1 MDFENE
7 LPEEYSTFVVIPT
20 ILNSKEKVKELM
32 KKLEVYYLA
41 NKVDNIYFALLGDC
55 TSGKNKE
62 EKFDIEVEEEGKK
75 EVKRLNEKYGVS
87 EDRLPKFS
95 FLYRKRFWNGKEEC
109 YLGWERK
116 RGLLNQFN
124 DYLLE
129 QENVFRVN
137 TIEEWKKKNGLLKEE
152 ENKIPKIKYIITLDS
167 DTNLILNSAT
177 KLIGAMAHILNTPI
191 LNESKDKVVKGHALI
206 QPRVG
211 INLSNARQNLF
222 TKIYAGSGGTDPY
235 VNAVSDIY
243 QDIFDEG
250 IFTGKGIYDLEIF
263 STVLKNEIPENK
275 VLSHD
280 LLEGSYLRAGLATDI
295 LLMDGYPSNYNS
307 YKSREHRWLRGD
319 FQIISWLKNY
329 IIDKKENKKK
339 NPLNKLSKYKI
350 FDNLIRG
357 IFPIAAMFLIIYLL
371 YLNKIYSVNISIFLI
386 STILSVCISTV
397 IDIIDKVI
405 YYKNGKKIKKYFE
418 PGINTFL
425 ASLIRGVFS
434 IGLLPDKAYTNL
446 NAIIKTIY
454 RLVISKKHMLEW
466 VTSEDSEKLSKTDLK
481 SYYFNMIPNVILG
494 VLGILLVANITTYV
508 LFFLWLIAPL
518 FMWYISRKENKE
530 LGVNR
535 LTLEE
540 KEYIFNIGKKTW
552 EYFKDTLNEKN
563 NYLPPDNY
571 QEDRRQKEAKRT
583 SPTNIGLA
591 ILTVISSYDLAYE
604 KIDTVL
610 ELLQNIVN
618 TIEKLPKWNGHLY
631 NWYNIET
638 LEPLIPRYISV
649 VDSGNFIGYVYVL
662 KQFYIEI
669 KEKIESKQLDEKLLQ
684 YIPDW
689 VEKPLEEIPF
699 ARANFSKLYDYEKG
713 LFTIGFNLE
722 ENKLTNSYYDL
733 LASEARQ
740 ASLVAIAKKDIP
752 SKHWHNLSRTLTS
765 LNGYKGLVSWSGTA
779 FEYLMPNIIIKKYN
793 GSLLDESCKFM
804 IMSQKEYAKKLGVPW
819 GFSETAYNI
828 KDLNGNYQYKAI
840 GIPWLGLKR
849 GLEDDITVSTY
860 GSVMA
865 ITDDPKGVIKNLK
878 KLEREKMFG
887 KYGFYESI
895 DYTPIRLSKGKK
907 CEPVKTYMAH
917 HQALILISINNLF
930 LNNIMQQRFMKNEEI
945 EAVDILLQE
954 RVPGDII
961 ITKEQKIKPSKI
973 KYIDYENYSQRIY
986 NKPNQILN
994 NINVISSNDYS
1005 IVINQKGEGYSKY
1018 KDIYI
1023 NRFKATSDEAQG
1035 IFFFLKNIKTKK
1047 IWSSSFE
1054 NYLSKPDKC
1063 EIKFAEDVDEFSR
1076 IDGNV
1081 QTKLKVTID
1090 ALNPIEIRSLNIK
1103 NLGIQTERLEITSYL
1118 EPILSKV
1125 KQDYMHPAFNNLFL
1139 SFEYLKDENIL
1150 IVKRRKRG
1158 ANENE
1163 IYMAVTFMVENNRA
1177 IGELEY
1183 EIDKEKFFGRG
1194 NLFIPSMVENSKPF
1208 SNKINLVTDPII
1220 ALKRT
1225 IDINPE
1231 EEINVNYVL
1240 AVGETKEEVIK
1251 RVKQYEANEMVQN
1264 AYEVSRAKVD
1274 AQSRYLRLN
1283 AKNIQTYQKMLSY
1296 LICFNKIKKKKADI
1310 KNIYPQC
1317 KLWEYGISGDL
1328 PILLFKIKNLNDEY
1342 VLDEILKA
1350 YEYFKIKNIHIDL
1363 VIVNEEPNSYE
1374 NYLKQIINNQ
1384 ILSKGLAY
1392 MLNITGGIFVLDSEK
1407 IDLEL
1412 LEFWASLKLEGRLRK
1427 SK

>member
-7 LPEEYSTFVVIPT
+7 VPKEYASFVVIPT

-32 KKLEVYYLA
+32 QKLEVYYLA

-62 EKFDIEVEEEGKK
+62 EKFDIEVEEEGIR
-75 EVKRLNEKYGVS
+75 EVKRLNEKYKIS
-87 EDRLPKFS
+87 PNDMPKFS
-95 FLYRKRFWNGKEEC
+95 FIYRKRFWNGKEEC

-129 QENVFRVN
+129 EDENVFKVN
-137 TIEEWKKKNGLLKEE
+137 TLEDWKKKNGLLKED
-152 ENKIPKIKYIITLDS
+152 ENKIPKVKYIITLDS

-177 KLIGAMAHILNTPI
+177 KLIGAMAHILNKPI
-191 LNESKDKVVKGHALI
+191 LNEEKDKVVKGHGLL

-235 VNAVSDIY
+235 VNAISDIY
-243 QDIFDEG
+243 QDIFGEG
-250 IFTGKGIYDLEIF
+250 IFTGKGIYDLEVF

-319 FQIISWLKNY
+319 YQIICWLKNY
-329 IIDKKENKKK
+329 IVDKKENKKK

-357 IFPIAAMFLIIYLL
+357 IFPISAMFIIIYLSFL
-371 YLNKIYSVNISIFLI
+371 SKFYKINTTPFLI
-386 STILSVCISTV
+386 TTILSVCIPTV
-397 IDIIDKVI
+397 IDILDKII
-405 YYKNGKKIKKYFE
+405 YYKNGKKLKKCFE
-418 PGINTFL
+418 PGINLFL
-425 ASLIRGVFS
+425 ASIIRGIVA
-434 IGLLPDKAYTNL
+434 IAVLPDKAYSNL
-446 NAIIKTIY
+446 NAIVKTIY
-454 RLVISKKHMLEW
+454 RLLISKKHLLEW
-466 VTSEDSEKLSKTDLK
+466 VTSEQAEKLSKTDLK
-481 SYYFNMIPNVILG
+481 SYYINMFPNVILG
-494 VLGILLVANITTYV
+494 ILGSTLVANITTYV
-508 LFFLWLIAPL
+508 LSILWLIAPL
-518 FMWYISRKENKE
+518 FMWYISKKKDRQVAVDK
-530 LGVNR
+530 

-552 EYFKDTLNEKN
+552 GYFKDTLNEQN

-571 QEDRRQKEAKRT
+571 QEDRSKKEAKRT

-591 ILTVISSYDLAYE
+591 LLTVISSYDLAYE
-604 KIDTVL
+604 KIETVL
-610 ELLQNIVN
+610 QLLQNMIN

-638 LEPLIPRYISV
+638 LEPLMPRYISV
-649 VDSGNFIGYVYVL
+649 VDSGNFVGYVYVL
-662 KQFYIEI
+662 KQFYLEI
-669 KEKIESKQLDEKLLQ
+669 KEKIENKELDENLLK

-689 VEKPLEEIPF
+689 VDKPLDEIPF
-699 ARANFSKLYDYEKG
+699 AKANFSKLYDYEKQ

-740 ASLVAIAKKDIP
+740 ASLIAIAKKDIP
-752 SKHWHNLSRTLTS
+752 SKHWYNLSRTLTS

-779 FEYLMPNIIIKKYN
+779 FEYLMPNIIIKKYE

-804 IMSQKEYAKKLGVPW
+804 MMSQKEYARKLGVPW

-865 ITDDPKGVIKNLK
+865 ITDDPKGVIRNLK
-878 KLEREKMFG
+878 SLQNQNMFG

-895 DYTPIRLSKGKK
+895 DYTPTRLTKGKK
-907 CEPVKTYMAH
+907 YESVKTYMAH

-930 LNNIMQQRFMKNEEI
+930 LNNIMQKRFMKNEEI

-954 RVPGDII
+954 RVPGDLI
-961 ITKEQKIKPSKI
+961 ITKEQKVKPSKI
-973 KYIDYENYSQRIY
+973 KYVDYENYAQRVY
-986 NKPNQILN
+986 NKPNLTLN
-994 NINVISSNDYS
+994 SINVVSNNDYS
-1005 IVINQKGEGYSKY
+1005 IIINQKGEGYSKY
-1018 KDIYI
+1018 KDICI
-1023 NRFKATSDEAQG
+1023 NRYKATADEIQG
-1035 IFFFLKNIKTKK
+1035 MFFFLKNIKTKK
-1047 IWSSSFE
+1047 IWSSGFI

-1063 EIKFAEDVDEFSR
+1063 EIRFAEDVDEFSR
-1076 IDGNV
+1076 IDGNI

-1090 ALNPIEIRSLNIK
+1090 ALNPIEIRNLSIK
-1103 NLGIQTERLEITSYL
+1103 NLGMQKETLEITSYL
-1118 EPILSKV
+1118 EPILSKM

-1150 IVKRRKRG
+1150 IVNRRTRG
-1158 ANENE
+1158 ANENK
-1163 IYMAVTFMVENNRA
+1163 IYMAVAFLVENNKS

-1183 EIDKEKFFGRG
+1183 EIDKEKFVGRG
-1194 NLFIPSMVENSKPF
+1194 NLGIPVMVESSKPF

-1220 ALKRT
+1220 ALRRT
-1225 IDINPE
+1225 IEVNPE
-1231 EEINVNYVL
+1231 EEINVNYIL
-1240 AVGETKEEVIK
+1240 AVGETKDEVVK
-1251 RVKQYEANEMVQN
+1251 RVKKYDSNDAIQN
-1264 AYEVSRAKVD
+1264 AYQVSRAKVD

-1283 AKNIQTYQKMLSY
+1283 AKNVETYQKMLSY
-1296 LICFNKIKKKKADI
+1296 LIYQNPLQEKLNKKDI
-1310 KNIYPQC
+1310 NNIYPQSE
-1317 KLWEYGISGDL
+1317 LWKYGISGDL
-1328 PILLFKIKNLNDEY
+1328 PILLFKIKNANDEY
-1342 VLDEILKA
+1342 VLNEILKA
-1350 YEYFKIKNIHIDL
+1350 YEYFRIKNINIDL
-1363 VIVNEEPNSYE
+1363 VIVNEEENNYE
-1374 NYLKQIINNQ
+1374 NYLKQVINNQ
-1384 ILSKGLAY
+1384 ILSKGLSY
-1392 MLNITGGIFVLDSEK
+1392 MLNVRGGIFILDAETNN
-1407 IDLEL
+1407 LEA
-1412 LEFWASLKLEGRLRK
+1412 LEFWANLKLEGRLR
-1427 SK
+1427 